1 MATTLR
7 CPTNIHN
14 VLQTHPR
21 ESYEKQYEK
30 TGIMHFINSIFKKQK
45 VRPHQEINQKINP
58 EINQKINPE
67 IIYRM
72 SCEKLKRRSS
82 LLDKTLIINSVQN
95 HLGLRVV
102 GLKKRPL
109 KINTK
114 STTTSNAC
122 NDEDVPLGVLRL
134 KN

>member
-45 VRPHQEINQKINP
+45 VRPHQ